1 VQTIVV
7 TETHAMTTEH
17 TDGERTYL
25 YVVSYEDDAERKRA
39 EYLFNNWD
47 GGEIRAP
54 DGFVRI
60 AAGVNHEDLYES
72 LVGKIPPEQVEAY
85 RLEPAET
92 DIEQERHTVEQTINA
107 PQDAV
112 ESFVEYILS
121 KKKAVLQSAARNEYE
136 VYTKKGR
143 AEVSYRLTDADGE
156 TAVRFTIEGYPPAP
170 AFLADYF
177 ETELTDYAHSQQ

>member
-1 VQTIVV
+1 MQTIVV

-39 EYLFNNWD
+39 EYLFNNWE

-60 AAGVNHEDLYES
+60 AAGVDHEDLYES

-92 DIEQERHTVEQTINA
+92 DIEQERHTVEQMINA